1 MAHDAAFAA
10 DHERLSQWR
19 RERRRAARTH
29 HPDVGGDLDQYL
41 RVVSEIDARLGPS
54 DRPPA
59 RAGATTTVSGR
70 RTAMR
75 RRLRTATREAHRLSR
90 RVRSRLPRGVPG
102 ARRWTEL

>member
-1 MAHDAAFAA
+1 VTHDAAFAA

-54 DRPPA
+54 NRPPA
-59 RAGATTTVSGR
+59 RADATTTVSGR